1 MAAKEHK
8 LHNKGIRESSSY
20 TKLNKH
26 WKMKEVNKWKWKRIK
41 L

>member
-26 WKMKEVNKWKWKRIK
+26 GKRKK
-41 L
+41 LINGNGEY